1 MAHVPTH
8 TGGTDLRGGG
18 ESLVANLCQ
27 EIQGLRQ
34 RSLQLR
40 DGLARCQDAPLRER
54 LRRERSALQA
64 RQRELQRSVSAL
76 AAHWQGEP
84 LSLAFLLE
92 LSRRPLA
99 G

>member
-1 MAHVPTH
+1 MAPAPSPVY
-8 TGGTDLRGGG
+8 GTRPRTGG
-18 ESLVANLCQ
+18 ESLVGNLCR
-27 EIQGLRQ
+27 EIERLRQ
-34 RSLQLR
+34 RAVQLG

-54 LRRERSALQA
+54 LRRERQELQA
-64 RQRELQRSVSAL
+64 RQRELQHSVSAL

-84 LSLAFLLE
+84 LSLAFLQE